1 MGSAAAEGIPA
12 RFCGCDICK
21 ASRRLGGKNIRMTT
35 SYALNE
41 RVRIDYGPDAWSE
54 ELKLGMDPSILT
66 HLFYTHEHTDH
77 LDVFP
82 LDMRQQGFVHD
93 CVVPLNI
100 YGRAT
105 VLDRIRRS
113 ICPSAVKTLDLHL
126 VRPFQPVS
134 LPEEEMVFYPLPANH
149 YHIPEEAVFYAV
161 KHCGSWLMIANDTGI
176 PPEAAW
182 KWLEEV
188 RPRFSV
194 VIADCTIGVND
205 NRDHHMGGRF
215 ALEFHDRLVRL
226 GLVGKETRYIVNHF
240 SHNGRSLHSDL
251 EAYFNPHGIEV
262 GYDGMTV
269 EYP

>member
-21 ASRRLGGKNIRMTT
+21 ASRKLGGKNIRMTT

-100 YGRAT
+100 YG
-105 VLDRIRRS
+105 L
-113 ICPSAVKTLDLHL
+113 
-126 VRPFQPVS
+126 S
-134 LPEEEMVFYPLPANH
+134 LI
-149 YHIPEEAVFYAV
+149 HI
-161 KHCGSWLMIANDTGI
+161 
-176 PPEAAW
+176 
-182 KWLEEV
+182 
-188 RPRFSV
+188 
-194 VIADCTIGVND
+194 
-205 NRDHHMGGRF
+205 
-215 ALEFHDRLVRL
+215 
-226 GLVGKETRYIVNHF
+226 
-240 SHNGRSLHSDL
+240 
-251 EAYFNPHGIEV
+251 
-262 GYDGMTV
+262 
-269 EYP
+269 